1 MTVAFVFP
9 GQGSQSVGMQEN
21 LAADHPVVRE
31 TYEEASDM
39 LGFDLYGLVKDGP
52 KEALDET
59 VNTQPAMLTAGIA
72 TWRAWQ
78 QARGDTPVMLAGHSL
93 GEYSAL
99 VASGALPFHDTV
111 SLVRK
116 RAELM
121 QGAVPAGEGA
131 MAAII
136 GLDDEAVV
144 EACRAASETGVAEGA
159 NFNTPGQVV
168 VAGDRPGI
176 EKVIELAQAAGAR
189 RAMLLAVSV
198 PAHSSLMR
206 PAGETLAELINESA
220 FTDPAITVISSVDGT
235 PYSDADDM
243 RARMQAQVYSPVR
256 WVDVIN
262 HMRAS
267 GVDSIIECGPG
278 KVLAGLVRRIDRN
291 ISVACID
298 SSDALQTVING
309 ASE

>member
-1 MTVAFVFP
+1 MTFAFIFP

-21 LAADHPVVRE
+21 LAADHPIVRE
-31 TYEEASDM
+31 TYEEASDA
-39 LGFDLYGLVKDGP
+39 LGFDMYSLVKDGP
-52 KEALDET
+52 KETLDET

-78 QARGDTPVMLAGHSL
+78 QSGGDTPAMIAGHSL

-121 QGAVPAGEGA
+121 QDAVPAGEGA

-136 GLDDEAVV
+136 GLDDEAVI
-144 EACRAASETGVAEGA
+144 EACQMASENGVAEAA

-168 VAGDRPGI
+168 VAGDKSGI
-176 EKVIELAQAAGAR
+176 ESLIEFAQAAGAR
-189 RAMLLAVSV
+189 RAMMLAVSV

-206 PAGETLAELINESA
+206 SAGETLAALIQESP
-220 FTDPAITVISSVDGT
+220 FSDPTITVISSVDGM
-235 PYSDADDM
+235 PYTGAEDM

-256 WVDVIN
+256 WVNVIN
-262 HMRAS
+262 HMQAS
-267 GVDSIIECGPG
+267 GVNSIIECGPG
-278 KVLAGLVRRIDRN
+278 KVLAGLVRRIDRS

-298 SSDALQTVING
+298 STVALQTAMNG
-309 ASE
+309 VSE

>member
-21 LAADHPVVRE
+21 LAVDYPIVRE
-31 TYEEASDM
+31 TYEEASDA
-39 LGFDLYGLVKDGP
+39 LGFDLYALVKDGP
-52 KEALDET
+52 KESLDET

-78 QARGDTPVMLAGHSL
+78 QAGGDTPVMMAGHSL

-144 EACRAASETGVAEGA
+144 EACQAASETGVAEPA

-168 VAGDRPGI
+168 VAGDKPGI

-206 PAGETLAELINESA
+206 PAGEALAELIHESG
-220 FTDPAITVISSVDGT
+220 FIDPAITVISSVDGT
-235 PYSDADDM
+235 PYSDAEDM

-267 GVDSIIECGPG
+267 GVDSITECGPG

>member
-1 MTVAFVFP
+1 MTFAFIFP

-21 LAADHPVVRE
+21 LAADHPIVRE
-31 TYEEASDM
+31 TYEEASDA
-39 LGFDLYGLVKDGP
+39 LGFDMYSLVKDGP
-52 KEALDET
+52 KETLDET

-78 QARGDTPVMLAGHSL
+78 QSGGDTPAMIAGHSL

-121 QGAVPAGEGA
+121 QDAVPAGEGA

-136 GLDDEAVV
+136 GLDDEAVI
-144 EACRAASETGVAEGA
+144 EACQMASETGVAEAA

-168 VAGDRPGI
+168 VAGDKPGI
-176 EKVIELAQAAGAR
+176 ESLIEFAQAAGAR
-189 RAMLLAVSV
+189 RAMMLAVSV

-206 PAGETLAELINESA
+206 SAGETLAALIQESP
-220 FTDPAITVISSVDGT
+220 FSDPAITVISSVDGM
-235 PYSDADDM
+235 PYKGAEDM

-256 WVDVIN
+256 WVNVIN
-262 HMRAS
+262 HMQAS
-267 GVDSIIECGPG
+267 GVNSIIECGPG
-278 KVLAGLVRRIDRN
+278 KVLAGLVRRIDRS

-298 SSDALQTVING
+298 STVALQTAMNG